1 MCNRARYLCNV
12 SLSTCTLY
20 SVHLPRKISIWVQ
33 HYTCIIPIFRVACFA
48 DVRSKSAQSLV
59 ITAAPRHPFLPTLYP
74 GALGLYN
81 IEGRAELINFSPP
94 SSRLMH
100 IWAMHK
106 SNNF

>member
-1 MCNRARYLCNV
+1 MQGIYAMYLYQPER
-12 SLSTCTLY
+12 LP
-20 SVHLPRKISIWVQ
+20 VHLPRKISLCVQ
-33 HYTCIIPIFRVACFA
+33 HYTCVIPIFRVACFA